1 MTFDKART
9 YGFTGTVFICLLTF
23 LVLWLVLLPIP
34 IQKLETEDGIMVSF
48 GEDMNGGGFGD
59 GGGMGDNMYTNNA
72 PGTTPAIPIKTGET
86 TPAVTESKTK
96 LKSSSE
102 EVLTQNYEESVA
114 LATQKKK
121 AIQDKEN
128 KKAQDL
134 LIQQQEQQRKAAAAE
149 QQRKQQAIAKAND
162 LMGGSFGNG
171 TGTGRG
177 DGSGSG
183 SYGTGSGNGSG
194 SGTADARQGN
204 PAGRGSAG
212 GHGWSLTGRSLAGS
226 LVMPGYPSNVEG
238 KVIVNIRVDANG
250 NVTSATVGQ
259 ATNISD
265 PQTRNAALTAARKTH
280 FTAGKGIVLGS
291 ITYNFKLK

>member
-23 LVLWLVLLPIP
+23 LVLWFVLLPIP

-59 GGGMGDNMYTNNA
+59 GGGMGDNMYTNNS
-72 PGTTPAIPIKTGET
+72 PST
-86 TPAVTESKTK
+86 TPAVPIKVETKAVAASEPQTK

-134 LIQQQEQQRKAAAAE
+134 LSNNRNSKEKLSLLNNKKNNKLLQR
-149 QQRKQQAIAKAND
+149 R
-162 LMGGSFGNG
+162 M
-171 TGTGRG
+171 T
-177 DGSGSG
+177 
-183 SYGTGSGNGSG
+183 
-194 SGTADARQGN
+194 
-204 PAGRGSAG
+204 
-212 GHGWSLTGRSLAGS
+212 
-226 LVMPGYPSNVEG
+226 
-238 KVIVNIRVDANG
+238 
-250 NVTSATVGQ
+250 
-259 ATNISD
+259 
-265 PQTRNAALTAARKTH
+265 
-280 FTAGKGIVLGS
+280 
-291 ITYNFKLK
+291 